1 MTDPAD
7 VQLGDCLSL
16 MRALPDASIDAL
28 ISDPPY
34 GTTALKFD
42 KLRIDWQAWWRE
54 VERIT
59 KPTAPIVLFAQQ
71 PFTTDLIVSNRR
83 LFRYLL
89 VWQKTMPTGF
99 LDANA
104 RPLRAHEDILVFAHR
119 GTVGSNKDRP
129 TYNPQ
134 KMAGGESRK
143 GVRKGETGHYGR
155 PRTSPGEVPVKVA
168 GPRSDHW
175 GGHECA
181 VRSSDGTRHPTSV
194 IQFSNHNG
202 AYWGNTQ
209 EAIKH
214 PTAKPIDLMRWLVAT
229 YSNPEDLVLDPFAG
243 SGTTGVACVQLGR
256 RFVGMELDETYHQLA
271 VQRIA
276 ETQPDTVRQA
286 APPAPM
292 AGLWER
298 AE

>member
-1 MTDPAD
+1 MTDH
-7 VQLGDCLSL
+7 VVSLGNCLDL
-16 MRALPDASIDAL
+16 MRDYPDQHFDAL

-134 KMAGGESRK
+134 KVAGEAYKRDRK
-143 GVRKGETGHYGR
+143 GVADHYAS
-155 PRTSPGEVPVKVA
+155 TE
-168 GPRSDHW
+168 
-175 GGHECA
+175 
-181 VRSSDGTRHPTSV
+181 RSSGVSDGARHPTTV

-209 EAIKH
+209 ETIKH

-229 YSNPEDLVLDPFAG
+229 YSNPDDLVLDCFAG
-243 SGTTGVACVQLGR
+243 SGTTGVACAQLGR

-276 ETQPDTVRQA
+276 ETPPDPVGRR
-286 APPAPM
+286 
-292 AGLWER
+292 ER
-298 AE
+298 PSDPTPLFGEAQ